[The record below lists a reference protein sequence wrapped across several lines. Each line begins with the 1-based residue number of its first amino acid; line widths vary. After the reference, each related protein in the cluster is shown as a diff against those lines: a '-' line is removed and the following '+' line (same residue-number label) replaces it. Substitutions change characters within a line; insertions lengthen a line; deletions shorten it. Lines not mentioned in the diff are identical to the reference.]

1 MLSKSITRQHI
12 RQQRQSLS
20 MQQQQH
26 ASSQL
31 IQQLLKLP
39 ELRSA
44 KHIGLYWPNDGEISA
59 VDLLGCRGSGSKCF
73 YLPKVLDDG
82 FLHFRP
88 FSKKMRKNCYGIAEP
103 ITPRFIP
110 LQKLDVILMPLVA
123 FNRSGQRLGMGGG
136 YYDRSL
142 MFKRKQ
148 LWRAKPVLVGLA
160 HDFQEVMALSH
171 DSWDI
176 PLSVIVTNKEII
188 RTRISV

>member
-1 MLSKSITRQHI
+1 MSSKAITRQHI

-20 MQQQQH
+20 QQQQQH

-39 ELRSA
+39 ELRTA

-59 VDLLGCRGSGSKCF
+59 VDLLRRAGKRGKYF

-88 FSKKMRKNCYGIAEP
+88 LTKNMRQNCYGIAEP
-103 ITPRFIP
+103 VNSRVIP
-110 LQKLDVILMPLVA
+110 LHKLDLILMPLVA
-123 FNRSGQRLGMGGG
+123 FDRLGQRLGMGGG

-148 LWRAKPVLVGLA
+148 LWRAKPILVGLA
-160 HDFQEVMALSH
+160 HDFQEVMALGH

-188 RTRISV
+188 RVKV